1 MEQMLKETA
10 EIYSAE
16 KELKYGAL
24 GIRVEKIGGNEK

>member
-1 MEQMLKETA
+1 MEQMLNETA

-24 GIRVEKIGGNEK
+24 GIRVEKIGDNDK